1 MAAVKTYILI
11 QYNKI
16 TTSIAW
22 LHFQSLSMG
31 TICVSNKHLLQIPK
45 TDSQEIPP
53 ILNMLY
59 DMMCVC

>member
-1 MAAVKTYILI
+1 
-11 QYNKI
+11 
-16 TTSIAW
+16 
-22 LHFQSLSMG
+22 MG